1 MISLRRA
8 FEFGQ
13 NLRSIDALM
22 DEIVADEEVILMHKS
37 MIFHLEKGNIEKSF
51 YESQILRDFL
61 IDLTTES

>member
-1 MISLRRA
+1 
-8 FEFGQ
+8 
-13 NLRSIDALM
+13 M

-51 YESQILRDFL
+51 YESQILRDYL